1 MKKKIPYGR
10 QKIFKNDFSEI
21 KKALNSEFIT
31 NGKYVEKFE
40 ASFCNYTKARYS
52 ISCSSG
58 TAAIHLALKAIDL
71 KKNDNIIIPSI
82 NFIAA
87 ANMSK
92 LLGAKIFLA
101 DVDRSSGQMRPTD
114 V

>member
-31 NGKYVEKFE
+31 SGKYVEKFE
-40 ASFCNYTKARYS
+40 SSFCNYTKARYS

-58 TAAIHLALKAIDL
+58 TAAIHLALEAINL
-71 KKNDNIIIPSI
+71 KKMII
-82 NFIAA
+82 
-87 ANMSK
+87 
-92 LLGAKIFLA
+92 
-101 DVDRSSGQMRPTD
+101 
-114 V
+114 